1 MVPQV
6 KISDIAIWIKHVE
19 NPQLR
24 ARLKALPDE
33 EFINL
38 ETDGVIGR
46 WVRMKSGKDGRPTEG
61 IRPDGNI
68 KKSGTIG
75 IKPEEANSSRS
86 ARCSSQTIIWSM
98 FPSYLSNGTARRM
111 RKHFV
116 ICERYET
123 IVVPFPFSD
132 IPILKR
138 RPAVVLSG
146 AAFNHVN
153 QSP

>member
-61 IRPDGNI
+61 IRPDGNM
-68 KKSGTIG
+68 KKVWNDWYKTRRGELVSIREVQFADDYLVNVS
-75 IKPEEANSSRS
+75 KLFVEWDSPEDKEAFRD
-86 ARCSSQTIIWSM
+86 
-98 FPSYLSNGTARRM
+98 L
-111 RKHFV
+111 
-116 ICERYET
+116 
-123 IVVPFPFSD
+123 
-132 IPILKR
+132 
-138 RPAVVLSG
+138 
-146 AAFNHVN
+146 
-153 QSP
+153 

>member
-68 KKSGTIG
+68 KKVWNHWYKTRRGELVSIREVQFADDYLVNVSKLF
-75 IKPEEANSSRS
+75 IEWDSPEDEEAFRD
-86 ARCSSQTIIWSM
+86 
-98 FPSYLSNGTARRM
+98 L
-111 RKHFV
+111 
-116 ICERYET
+116 
-123 IVVPFPFSD
+123 
-132 IPILKR
+132 
-138 RPAVVLSG
+138 
-146 AAFNHVN
+146 
-153 QSP
+153 